1 MHAATSGPCAGDEG
15 GALACSNGRLAGVV
29 VGAGGGG
36 GGGCGQ
42 GPTYYADVQK
52 YRQVPP

>member
-15 GALACSNGRLAGVV
+15 GALASSNGRLAGVV
-29 VGAGGGG
+29 VGEGGGG
-36 GGGCGQ
+36 GVGCGQ

-52 YRQVPP
+52 YRQV